1 MDVYIFSLLSSCE
14 IVFLN
19 AYTNKFLPAKSCGS
33 SSSELLQHLLSVL
46 FKPIIRETHQ
56 PLAAPSSGR
65 IL

>member
-14 IVFLN
+14 IVFQN

-33 SSSELLQHLLSVL
+33 SFSELLQHLLSVL
-46 FKPIIRETHQ
+46 FKPMIRETHQ

-65 IL
+65 TL